1 MSGLNE
7 RDLTI
12 LGHYAQQGNR
22 ELYWNYLAQ
31 HPGNDGY
38 GTLAL
43 GVVRNDNAPGRVAN
57 LHADMRAHSDGRD
70 MSERD
75 WERFGV
81 DLITRDLAMRRE
93 HVREGHPELAL
104 NLPARDVQRAHD
116 QSFTQ
121 AGINP
126 NAWTPRQLL
135 EGARRTHGEAEVER
149 VWDHMLDNGALGL
162 GRTAS
167 TLYDIGRN
175 LPPGEATTYTGRLAA
190 VSATAMGRESN
201 LDPDRIQRAP
211 MVYEY
216 SARRGT
222 WSESAQISGADEGMS
237 MSRTVTDRGLISE
250 LNDARAV
257 RLHRQEMRDD
267 FHAADPNRGRPIMR
281 SPAVLSDAGE
291 PARDLVRGEAQV
303 QLARADAGEPARE
316 LGRGEARVQLARAD
330 VGGNE
335 SAPFDPRRADHPQH
349 SLYCQC
355 REGVQRLDAAHGR
368 SYDEGSERLTAR
380 LTQLAGDSRF
390 DRVDAV
396 VLSRDTERLGAGE
409 NVFVV
414 RGDPSDPA
422 SQRAHTNTREAM
434 DTRVEQSFQAL
445 AMNQPQATLQQ
456 AAQQQEQQTEQQ
468 RNPARSM
475 A

>member
-57 LHADMRAHSDGRD
+57 LHADMRARSDGRE

-162 GRTAS
+162 GRTAN

-190 VSATAMGRESN
+190 VRATAMSSESN
-201 LDPDRIQRAP
+201 LDPDRIQRSP

-216 SARRGT
+216 SARHRT
-222 WSESAQISGADEGMS
+222 WTESAQISGPDEGMGA
-237 MSRTVTDRGLISE
+237 SRTVTDRALIAE

-267 FHAADPNRGRPIMR
+267 FHPADPNRGRPLMR

-291 PARDLVRGEAQV
+291 PAR
-303 QLARADAGEPARE
+303 EP
-316 LGRGEARVQLARAD
+316 GRGEARVQLARAD
-330 VGGNE
+330 YGDYGDRGGGNE
-335 SAPFDPRRADHPQH
+335 PAPFDPRRADHPQH

-355 REGVQRLDAAHGR
+355 RDGVQRLDAAHGR

-380 LTQLAGDSRF
+380 LTQLASDNRF

-396 VLSRDTERLGAGE
+396 VLSRGTERLGAGE

-414 RGDPSDPA
+414 RGDPTDPA

-434 DTRVEQSFQAL
+434 ETKVEQSFQAL
-445 AMNQPQATLQQ
+445 AMNPPQPTQQQ
-456 AAQQQEQQTEQQ
+456 AALQQEQQAEQQ

>member
-57 LHADMRAHSDGRD
+57 LHADMRARSDGRD

-149 VWDHMLDNGALGL
+149 VWDHMLNNGALGL

-175 LPPGEATTYTGRLAA
+175 LPPGEATSYTGRLAA

-201 LDPDRIQRAP
+201 IDPNRIQRAP
-211 MVYEY
+211 MLYEY
-216 SARRGT
+216 SPRQGT
-222 WSESAQISGADEGMS
+222 WSESAQISGPDEGMG
-237 MSRTVTDRGLISE
+237 MSRTVTDRALITE

-267 FHAADPNRGRPIMR
+267 FHPADPNRGRPIMR

-291 PARDLVRGEAQV
+291 PAREPGRGEAPV
-303 QLARADAGEPARE
+303 QLARADFGDYGDR
-316 LGRGEARVQLARAD
+316 

-355 REGVQRLDAAHGR
+355 RDGVQRLDAAHGR

-380 LTQLAGDSRF
+380 LTQLAGDNRF

-396 VLSRDTERLGAGE
+396 VLSRGTDRLGAGE

-422 SQRAHTNTREAM
+422 AQRAHTNTREAM
-434 DTRVEQSFQAL
+434 ETKVEQSFQAL
-445 AMNQPQATLQQ
+445 AMNQPQATAQQ
-456 AAQQQEQQTEQQ
+456 AALQQEQQAEQQ
-468 RNPARSM
+468 RNPVRSM